1 MLLGLAVMDEVS
13 SFPSLAA
20 LRSFEAA
27 VRHRSMTKAAEEL
40 NVTQGA
46 ISRAIR
52 GLQSDLGFPLLART
66 KPILELTTAGERV
79 FAELNYSFDRI
90 RKILGHLKS
99 EEESR
104 ALRIDVL
111 PTFGLRLLIPRL
123 PRFREQYP
131 DLQIDVVVGEGQI
144 DFTEDR
150 ADVGI
155 RYGRGDWPRT
165 KNYRIMDEELIV
177 VCAPR
182 LMGRQDELDPAK
194 LRPDQ
199 MIRHTTRVEA
209 WGEWFESLHLAPRDA
224 TGLGFEHFFMVI
236 EAAIVGIGYALLP
249 RFLIRKELSEGSL
262 VVASSHSLRREHGY
276 FLVCSPERQLDRRV
290 LAFRRW
296 LQEELQNDPG

>member
-1 MLLGLAVMDEVS
+1 
-13 SFPSLAA
+13 
-20 LRSFEAA
+20 
-27 VRHRSMTKAAEEL
+27 MTKAAEEL

-79 FAELNYSFDRI
+79 FAELHYSFDRI
-90 RKILGHLKS
+90 RKILGHLRG

-182 LMGRQDELDPAK
+182 LMGRQDELDPTK

-199 MIRHTTRVEA
+199 MIRHTTRV
-209 WGEWFESLHLAPRDA
+209 APRDA